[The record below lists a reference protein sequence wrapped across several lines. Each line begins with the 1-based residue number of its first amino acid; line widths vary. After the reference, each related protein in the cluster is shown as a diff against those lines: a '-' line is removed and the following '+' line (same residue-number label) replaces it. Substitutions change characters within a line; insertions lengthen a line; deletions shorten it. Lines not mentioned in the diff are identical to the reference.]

1 MCAAFSRLRR
11 PEAAV
16 VCEGVIEVLDRLDA
30 AQRARVA
37 ALRAQ
42 GRFFWLDVQLSETSR
57 DALVEALG
65 ISPGALRDPSE
76 SGGANAARTFHADGE
91 SVAFTVRC
99 YVGSEPL
106 ADEAGFRLRPL
117 ETRVVVTHDYLLTLH
132 EERISLPAALAPDL
146 AEERSRPHAVY
157 EVLVAVLE
165 STFDALDEV
174 ELTLE
179 RLAGTWDEG
188 GGVPRRVVRVAGAR
202 LANMRRWVTAEQ
214 AVLERLGGEVGAI
227 PGFDTADRYFD
238 RLAELVDRLPASID
252 AAADAMGMLLDLQL
266 NERAYVVSVVAT
278 IFVPLTFVT
287 GFFGMNFGWMVD
299 HIDSPIAFWL
309 LGMAIPIAA
318 AAVSWRFL
326 LRRFSMGDDPVRQ
339 RAGDPRDDK
348 GRGRR
353 RGVHGRRL

>member
-1 MCAAFSRLRR
+1 VT
-11 PEAAV
+11 V
-16 VCEGVIEVLDRLDA
+16 VLHGLDA

-42 GRFFWLDVQLSETSR
+42 GRFFWLDVALSETSR

-65 ISPGALRDPSE
+65 ISPGALRDRSE
-76 SGGANAARTFHADGE
+76 SGSANAARTFHADGE
-91 SVAFTVRC
+91 AVAFTVRC

-157 EVLVAVLE
+157 EMLAAVLE
-165 STFDALDEV
+165 STFDALDGV

-179 RLAGTWDEG
+179 RLAGTWDEGGGVKG

-214 AVLERLGGEVGAI
+214 GVLARLGGEVGAI

-309 LGMAIPIAA
+309 LGMGIPIVA

-326 LRRFSMGDDPVRQ
+326 LRRFLMGDDPVRQ
-339 RAGDPRDDK
+339 RAADPRDDK

>member
-1 MCAAFSRLRR
+1 M
-11 PEAAV
+11 
-16 VCEGVIEVLDRLDA
+16 IEVLDRLDA
-30 AQRARVA
+30 AERARVA

-42 GRFFWLDVQLSETSR
+42 GGFFWLDVQLSETSR

-76 SGGANAARTFHADGE
+76 SGGATAARTFHADGE

-106 ADEAGFRLRPL
+106 GDEAGFRLRPL
-117 ETRVVVTHDYLLTLH
+117 DTRVVVTHDYLLTLH
-132 EERISLPAALAPDL
+132 EEPTSLPAALAPDL
-146 AEERSRPHAVY
+146 AGERSRPHAVY

-165 STFDALDEV
+165 STYDALDEV
-174 ELTLE
+174 DLTLE
-179 RLAGTWDEG
+179 RLAGT
-188 GGVPRRVVRVAGAR
+188 GGVPRRVMPVAGAR

-214 AVLERLGGEVGAI
+214 AVLERLGAEVGAI
-227 PGFDTADRYFD
+227 PGFETPDQYFD
-238 RLAELVDRLPASID
+238 RLAEHVGRLPASID

-309 LGMAIPIAA
+309 LGMAIPIAT

-326 LRRFSMGDDPVRQ
+326 LRRLLMGDGHRRVW
-339 RAGDPRDDK
+339 PR
-348 GRGRR
+348 
-353 RGVHGRRL
+353 